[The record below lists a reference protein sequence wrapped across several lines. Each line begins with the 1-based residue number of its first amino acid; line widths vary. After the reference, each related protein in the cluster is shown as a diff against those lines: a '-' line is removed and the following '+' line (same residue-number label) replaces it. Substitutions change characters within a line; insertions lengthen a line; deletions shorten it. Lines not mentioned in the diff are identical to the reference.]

1 MNVFSRPLFKNQFIR
16 RYAEGGIVS
25 TVAEPQVDPNAML
38 QDFAGQVDATEN
50 SIDSA
55 NNMDEIL
62 SGFSG
67 EEKTVEGAREEL
79 AEIVGKKD
87 AMATPESVLALVQ
100 PAMEIMKMSQQMA
113 PAGGIGDVP
122 LPGAQAPMMGVQTP
136 EGFTPAQMQAEPFQ
150 PMAGFSGGGLAEYVQ
165 DYKSARTDPALAG
178 LGYDE
183 GEYWTALGLLGAG
196 LAQGKTVAQGLSMGT
211 QLYSPY
217 LQEVRKGERAEKL
230 NALDY
235 ALKARQSDKEAAA
248 AAAAAD
254 TEFERD
260 LILKQLE
267 IEAKDDRPQSAKEA
281 DEYLIGQGIMP
292 GSEEYKKLFPETLK
306 LFAVSPGT
314 TVNMGDKLGGVA
326 YKNQLDA
333 QTKRIEAIDADGAL
347 AESQGASAETISSI
361 VQQKGEGNFTTGVG
375 APTRALVG
383 DALSLI
389 GFDPKKVPLVGDPA
403 QADVLEAET
412 ARLGLA
418 EAQNLARVTNL
429 QVEFAKASYPQ
440 LTRTPKGNLILAE
453 MVRRRAD
460 RAKKLRSYKDR
471 LMNTYQHINPT
482 YLPDPVLAEVL
493 PGFNRST
500 FVGPD
505 AESPFDA
512 NGKPIMNFDDYMS
525 YLDRTEPLF
534 DDKMKTLITE
544 TVATSPSKFDTSQF
558 GSLFSGT
565 APAPN
570 PAAPTVGEVIGTPG
584 VDPSGA
590 AGEEYK
596 GDFINRGGKP
606 MKWNPQKLQYEP
618 YTGAQ

>member
-1 MNVFSRPLFKNQFIR
+1 MNVFSRPLFKNQFIK
-16 RYAEGGIVS
+16 RYADGGIVS
-25 TVAEPQVDPNAML
+25 TVADPTAAL
-38 QDFAGQVDATEN
+38 KDFAGQVDATEKN
-50 SIDSA
+50 IDSA
-55 NNMDEIL
+55 NTLDELL
-62 SGFSG
+62 SSFSG
-67 EEKTVEGAREEL
+67 EPKTAKEARNEL
-79 AEIVGKKD
+79 AGIVGAKD
-87 AMATPESVLALVQ
+87 ANETPESVLALVQ
-100 PAMEIMKMSQQMA
+100 PTLEIMKMSQQMA

-136 EGFTPAQMQAEPFQ
+136 EGFSPAQMQASFQ
-150 PMAGFSGGGLAEYVQ
+150 PQAGFAVGGLAEYVQ
-165 DYKSARTDPALAG
+165 DYKSARNDPALAG

-196 LAQGKTVAQGLSMGT
+196 LAQGKTVAQGLSLGT
-211 QLYSPY
+211 QMYAPY
-217 LQEVRKGERAEKL
+217 LQDVRKGERAEKL

-235 ALKARQSDKEAAA
+235 ALKAKQADEEAAA

-254 TEFERD
+254 
-260 LILKQLE
+260 LKHQREKE
-267 IEAKDDRPQSAKEA
+267 IKKMELDAKDDRPQSAKEA
-281 DEYLIGQGIMP
+281 DEFLIGQGIMP
-292 GSEEYKKLFPETLK
+292 GSDEYKKLFPETLK

-314 TVNMGDKLGGVA
+314 TVNMGDKLGGIA

-361 VQQKGEGNFTTGVG
+361 VSQKGEGSFITGIG

-389 GFDPKKVPLVGDPA
+389 GIDPKQVELIGDPA

-482 YLPDPVLAEVL
+482 YLPEPVLAEVL
-493 PGFNRST
+493 PGFDRNK
-500 FVGPD
+500 FVGSD

-512 NGKPIMNFDDYMS
+512 NGKPIMNFDDYMN

-544 TVATSPSKFDTSQF
+544 TVATSPSKFSPE
-558 GSLFSGT
+558 LKELLKKV

-570 PAAPTVGEVIGTPG
+570 AGAPTVGEVLSTPG
-584 VDPSGA
+584 VDPSGVP
-590 AGEEYK
+590 GETYV
-596 GDFINRGGKP
+596 GLFIKRNGKQ
-606 MKWNPQKLQYEP
+606 MKWNPQKLMYEP
-618 YTGAQ
+618 YEVNP

>member
-1 MNVFSRPLFKNQFIR
+1 MNVFSRPLFKNQFIK
-16 RYAEGGIVS
+16 RYADGGIVS
-25 TVAEPQVDPNAML
+25 TVAEPTPDPTAVL
-38 QDFAGQVDATEN
+38 KDFAGQVDMTEKN
-50 SIDSA
+50 IDSA
-55 NNMDEIL
+55 NTIDELL
-62 SGFSG
+62 SSFSG
-67 EEKTVEGAREEL
+67 EPKTAKEARNEL
-79 AEIVGKKD
+79 AGIVGAKD
-87 AMATPESVLALVQ
+87 ANETPESVLALVQ
-100 PAMEIMKMSQQMA
+100 PTLEIMKMSQQMA

-150 PMAGFSGGGLAEYVQ
+150 PMAGFSGGGLAEYVA

-235 ALKARQSDKEAAA
+235 VLKAKQADEEAAA
-248 AAAAAD
+248 AAAAAA
-254 TEFERD
+254 
-260 LILKQLE
+260 LKHQREKE
-267 IEAKDDRPQSAKEA
+267 IKKMELDAKDDRPQSAKEA
-281 DEYLIGQGIMP
+281 NEYLIGQGIMP
-292 GSEEYKKLFPETLK
+292 GSDEYKKLFPETLK

-314 TVNMGDKLGGVA
+314 TVNMGDKLGGIA

-361 VQQKGEGNFTTGVG
+361 VSQKGEGSFITGIG

-389 GFDPKKVPLVGDPA
+389 GIDPKEVDLIGDPA

-460 RAKKLRSYKDR
+460 RAKKLRSYKDK

-482 YLPDPVLAEVL
+482 HLTDPVLAEVL
-493 PGFNRST
+493 PGFDRNK

-544 TVATSPSKFDTSQF
+544 TVATSPKKFSPE
-558 GSLFSGT
+558 LKELLKKV

-570 PAAPTVGEVIGTPG
+570 PAAPTVGEVLGTPG
-584 VDPSGA
+584 VNIDGVP
-590 AGEEYK
+590 GETYVE
-596 GDFINRGGKP
+596 DFIIRNGKP
-606 MKWNPQKLQYEP
+606 MKWNPQKLMYEP
-618 YTGAQ
+618 YEVNP